1 MSEDESEFEVKLTQI
16 EGYCFKIDFGLNG
29 VAPLIGDEDP
39 PLGKNA
45 GPDPSRLLGAAIAQ
59 CTLSSLLFCMQK
71 SRADLRGLKATARLS
86 FGRNEDKRLR
96 ITGIKLLIDAD
107 ASEFDRSKLE
117 RCLPIFQNFCTVSQ
131 SVKAGI
137 PITIELMSE
146 KQ

>member
-16 EGYCFKIDFGLNG
+16 EGYSFKIDFGLSG
-29 VAPLIGDEDP
+29 VAPLIGDEEP

-71 SRADLRGLKATARLS
+71 SRAEVIGLKATARVR
-86 FGRNEDKRLR
+86 FGRNEKKRLR
-96 ITGIKLLIDAD
+96 ITGIDMKIDAD
-107 ASEFDRSKLE
+107 ASESDISKLE
-117 RCLPIFQNFCTVSQ
+117 RCLPIFQDFCTVSQ

-137 PITIELMSE
+137 PITVEFVSE
-146 KQ
+146 KE